1 MRFQST
7 LANCGPAAL
16 RTALAIRGILRTQ
29 EELETLSGCTT
40 EGTSPKGMLAALRA
54 ISSGSE
60 NQDIS
65 PGVISEGQPDIALLR
80 LLEAHRSGCSVIL
93 CVDQDEH
100 WVVSFGLL
108 GEGARMVIH
117 VSDAGDAELVKHYR
131 PGELVERWRGLGRR
145 PYYGIVV

>member
-29 EELETLSGCTT
+29 EELEALSGCTT

-54 ISSGSE
+54 ISSE
-60 NQDIS
+60 NPDIS
-65 PGVISEGQPDIALLR
+65 PDVISETNWEVALLK
-80 LLEAHRSGCSVIL
+80 LLEAHRSGFSVIL
-93 CVDQDEH
+93 CVDRDEH
-100 WVVSFGLL
+100 WVVSFGFI
-108 GEGARMVIH
+108 GQVERMRIH
-117 VSDAGDAELVKHYR
+117 VSDAGDSELVKHYR

>member
-29 EELETLSGCTT
+29 EELEALSGCTT
-40 EGTSPKGMLAALRA
+40 EGTSPRGMLAALRA
-54 ISSGSE
+54 ISSESE
-60 NQDIS
+60 EVR
-65 PGVISEGQPDIALLR
+65 PGVISESRPDIALLR

-108 GEGARMVIH
+108 GEGARMVVH
-117 VSDAGDAELVKHYR
+117 VSDAGDSELVKHYR